1 MVTHFQETYMGIPL
15 KEKYGKYFAQLTSV
29 SHAAA
34 KINEENIYQ
43 EANQK
48 ARQFM
53 DPLLSENLLPDSG
66 LNHIENFKAFY
77 DAVAKEGKHGLILME
92 HYTNL
97 DLPAI
102 VYFLDHGKEDWQQ
115 DFAKRVV
122 AIAGMK
128 LNEES
133 PFVRAFAEGFTRVV
147 IYPTRS
153 LSKAEAAA
161 QTAEEKAEE
170 EKKARKINMAAM
182 HAMDDCKK
190 RGQMILVFPSGT
202 RYRPGKPETK
212 KGLREIDSYLRLF
225 DVMILVSING
235 NCLRINPANP
245 DDMLMD
251 LVEEDKLLLTA
262 SPVIDCKK
270 FRKEILDELPADES
284 DPKQKT
290 VDRVMAVLQRQH
302 DEVEKIRL

>member
-1 MVTHFQETYMGIPL
+1 MGIPL
-15 KEKYGKYFAQLTSV
+15 KEKYGKYFAQLASV

-34 KINEENIYQ
+34 KINEDNIYQ
-43 EANQK
+43 EANYE
-48 ARQFM
+48 ARRFM
-53 DPLLSENLLPDSG
+53 DPLLSENLAPGSG
-66 LNHIENFKAFY
+66 LNNIDNFRKFY
-77 DAVAKEGKHGLILME
+77 DAIAKEGKHGLILME

-102 VYFLDHGKEDWQQ
+102 VFFLDHSKEDWQQ
-115 DFAKRVV
+115 DFAKRIV

-128 LNEES
+128 LNEEN

-153 LSKAEAAA
+153 LSKAEATA
-161 QTAEEKAEE
+161 QSETEKADE

-182 HAMDDCKK
+182 HAMDNCKK
-190 RGQMILVFPSGT
+190 RGQAILVFPSGT

-235 NCLRINPANP
+235 NCLRINPDCP
-245 DDMLMD
+245 EDMIMD
-251 LVEEDKLLLTA
+251 LVEKDKLLISA
-262 SPVIDCKK
+262 SPVINCRD
-270 FRKEILDELPADES
+270 FRKEILDKLPAD
-284 DPKQKT
+284 DPDQKQKT
-290 VDRVMAVLQRQH
+290 VDRVMELLQQQH